1 VRVECQLLGKAAK
14 YSLEIKPAA
23 GKELD
28 ALDNA
33 LFGRIDRKS
42 HIGFGEGHGVQ
53 PCRQGLHNI
62 GL

>member
-1 VRVECQLLGKAAK
+1 MAGVAK

-33 LFGRIDRKS
+33 I
-42 HIGFGEGHGVQ
+42 
-53 PCRQGLHNI
+53 
-62 GL
+62 